1 LTSGI
6 AVNAQNKNGETALM
20 IAADNDQVEMVEAL
34 LEAGADANLADNE
47 SETAIEKTSNA
58 EVKSLLISFGAVA
71 KSN

>member
-1 LTSGI
+1 
-6 AVNAQNKNGETALM
+6 M
-20 IAADNDQVEMVEAL
+20 IAADNDQVETVKAL

-47 SETAIEKTSNA
+47 SETAIEKTTNA